1 MKTHIIRAPYDSG
14 RHHERNGAGPAALSE
29 ALRGKADSDE
39 EITVNGYL
47 AEISV
52 AFQVARELSTR
63 VRACLERGA
72 FPIVLS
78 GNCGPAA
85 LGTISGCGCA
95 NTGVV
100 WFDGHGES
108 TTPETTSSGFLD
120 GMGIGILTGRSWQT
134 IARSIPGFAPVSG
147 SRIVLAGGHDLEA
160 AEITLLD
167 AAGVDRARTVDAL
180 AKSKVLDQPGVD
192 GVYVHLDLDV
202 LDSREAIANDWAT
215 PDGWKV
221 DDLVEAVRIVKSRR
235 PIKAVA
241 IASYD
246 PHADRDG
253 RAARAAVRLV
263 EMITT

>member
-1 MKTHIIRAPYDSG
+1 MRAQIFCAPYDSG
-14 RHHERNGAGPAALSE
+14 RHGERNGAGPAALSN
-29 ALRGKADSDE
+29 ALRGKADGVE
-39 EITVNGYL
+39 EITLSGHL

-63 VRACLERGA
+63 VRGCLERGA

-78 GNCGPAA
+78 GNCVPAA

-100 WFDGHGES
+100 WFDAHGEA
-108 TTPETTSSGFLD
+108 TTPEATSSGFLD

-134 IARSIPGFAPVSG
+134 IARSIPGYTPVSG
-147 SRIVLAGGHDLEA
+147 SRIVLAGAHDCEP
-160 AEITLLD
+160 AEIALLD
-167 AAGVDRARTVDAL
+167 TAGVERARTVDAL
-180 AKSKVLDQPGVD
+180 AESKVLDQPGVD

-202 LDSREAIANDWAT
+202 LDSREATANAWAT
-215 PDGWKV
+215 PDGWKI

-235 PIKAVA
+235 SIKAVA

-253 RAARAAVRLV
+253 RAARAAIRLV